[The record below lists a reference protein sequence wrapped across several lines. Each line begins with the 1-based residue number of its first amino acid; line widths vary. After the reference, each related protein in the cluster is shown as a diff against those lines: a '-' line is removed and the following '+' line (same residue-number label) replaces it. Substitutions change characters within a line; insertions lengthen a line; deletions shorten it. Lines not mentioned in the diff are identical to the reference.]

1 MPVRGAMERYWVKPG
16 SKVDFSTIHSGE
28 KTLFDGANKSDF
40 APQFRELQDQLQ
52 ELQKM
57 LYAQNKHRIL
67 VVMQAMDTGGK
78 DGCIKHV
85 FSHIDPQGIHVRSFK
100 KPSEEELSYDFLWR
114 VHHKVPHRGQLVI
127 FNRSHYEDI
136 IAVRVKKLFPDE
148 VWKRRQRHVVDFER
162 MLAEEGTTI
171 VKIFLHISKKE
182 QKKRLEARLED
193 PVKHWKF
200 NPEDLAD
207 RARWEAAAAYSEAH
221 AGLALLVLRGEELV
235 FQQYNGHTNET
246 PVHLFSGTKSFSCP
260 LILGMEAE
268 GLLTL
273 DEPVTNT
280 IPELAAGE
288 AVTVRHLL
296 DFTSGIEQ
304 GFGALTLDGMRVEQR
319 VEDKYAYAVALP
331 GQWEPGNKYQY
342 GSSHQMVLGELVK
355 RKTGASTMQ
364 RMQETVLDPISLR
377 IAGWHLDPAGNPAL
391 PYGAWTTAPEWAKF
405 GITLRDDGVWQ
416 GRRVYPEG
424 VRDRCATGSAA
435 NPAYGLTF
443 WLNAPVGADAD
454 LGGIR
459 TLEIDGRPALYP
471 DGPTDLFA
479 AAGAN
484 DQRLYIV
491 PSRDLVIVRLGT
503 GHRRFVDAD
512 LLKLLLD

>member
-1 MPVRGAMERYWVKPG
+1 MPVRGALERYWVKPG
-16 SKVDFSTIHSGE
+16 TKVDLSAIHSGE

-114 VHHKVPHRGQLVI
+114 VHYKVPHRGQLVI

-182 QKKRLEARLED
+182 QKKRLETRLED

-207 RARWEAAAAYSEAH
+207 RARWDEFMAAYEDVMSKTSTEFAPWFIVP
-221 AGLALLVLRGEELV
+221 ADRKWYRNLCVARIMLDTLKNLAMEL
-235 FQQYNGHTNET
+235 
-246 PVHLFSGTKSFSCP
+246 PKIDWDP
-260 LILGMEAE
+260 
-268 GLLTL
+268 
-273 DEPVTNT
+273 
-280 IPELAAGE
+280 
-288 AVTVRHLL
+288 
-296 DFTSGIEQ
+296 SGIKI
-304 GFGALTLDGMRVEQR
+304 
-319 VEDKYAYAVALP
+319 ED
-331 GQWEPGNKYQY
+331 
-342 GSSHQMVLGELVK
+342 
-355 RKTGASTMQ
+355 
-364 RMQETVLDPISLR
+364 
-377 IAGWHLDPAGNPAL
+377 
-391 PYGAWTTAPEWAKF
+391 
-405 GITLRDDGVWQ
+405 
-416 GRRVYPEG
+416 
-424 VRDRCATGSAA
+424 
-435 NPAYGLTF
+435 
-443 WLNAPVGADAD
+443 
-454 LGGIR
+454 
-459 TLEIDGRPALYP
+459 
-471 DGPTDLFA
+471 
-479 AAGAN
+479 
-484 DQRLYIV
+484 
-491 PSRDLVIVRLGT
+491 
-503 GHRRFVDAD
+503 
-512 LLKLLLD
+512 